1 MFLEFVAN
9 SLQAARTNRRIRA
22 SERRPNL
29 DNENLIAIVAPSP
42 LSIGCPRGLSIFGQ
56 SIAADLTLQ
65 GKGCALGLGFPNRLN

>member
-1 MFLEFVAN
+1 MFFEFVAN

-29 DNENLIAIVAPSP
+29 DNESLIAIVAPSP
-42 LSIGCPRGLSIFGQ
+42 LSIACPRGLSIFGQ

>member
-9 SLQAARTNRRIRA
+9 SLQAARANRRIRA

-29 DNENLIAIVAPSP
+29 DDESLMAIVAPSP
-42 LSIGCPRGLSIFGQ
+42 LSIGCPRGLSILGQ

-65 GKGCALGLGFPNRLN
+65 GKSCALGLGFPNRLN